1 MESGRPLKNYCI
13 SIVRIN
19 IEQGSTLAQT
29 DDKNIKMGKRER
41 LLIRSKNAAA
51 YTAFLWELVLVV
63 VIVLMQPSMDCTQ
76 MATLSIVQELFNIGF
91 LNAFAAVP
99 LISIP
104 TVFSLFS
111 LIFHAGQLIKMG
123 YGIPGEVPL
132 PFQLY
137 GESVHLQKA
146 FLFYLL
152 SQMLLTVGI
161 YLVEKKGR
169 QKNESTKKLLPEN
182 VLWCGE
188 VLMVIGALP
197 RIFIDFRA
205 LAASRSGG
213 YEGVYLLYTPQA
225 LQTLAFFFDAGLLFL
240 LFGCND
246 KRKRSLLFLAVL
258 LYKGLMM
265 STGSR
270 QEKIGFL
277 LVWLY
282 LYYFV
287 LQKIN
292 YKKLAGLIV
301 LCVVGLMFVMAIG
314 SVRSSSGAGVAGIVH
329 AMFSSRATYMLGNIL
344 GEFGAAIDTII
355 IAVKYAPDTIN
366 YGLGTTYIAGLLS
379 VIPGLISKFPVL
391 AESTSFLGKLPQDVV
406 YALGGSYLG
415 EFYYNFAWLGSVLC
429 IPLGALLAAT
439 QDCITSEKTGTSE
452 KCWYAALTTL
462 LLLFVRG
469 YFTDMIQKLVWLV
482 LAVIFLRLWETERI
496 NATYRMRER
505 SRRAE

>member
-1 MESGRPLKNYCI
+1 
-13 SIVRIN
+13 
-19 IEQGSTLAQT
+19 
-29 DDKNIKMGKRER
+29 MGKRER

-270 QEKIGFL
+270 QEKIGSCWF
-277 LVWLY
+277 
-282 LYYFV
+282 
-287 LQKIN
+287 
-292 YKKLAGLIV
+292 
-301 LCVVGLMFVMAIG
+301 G
-314 SVRSSSGAGVAGIVH
+314 SI
-329 AMFSSRATYMLGNIL
+329 
-344 GEFGAAIDTII
+344 
-355 IAVKYAPDTIN
+355 
-366 YGLGTTYIAGLLS
+366 
-379 VIPGLISKFPVL
+379 
-391 AESTSFLGKLPQDVV
+391 
-406 YALGGSYLG
+406 
-415 EFYYNFAWLGSVLC
+415 
-429 IPLGALLAAT
+429 
-439 QDCITSEKTGTSE
+439 CITLCCRKSIIKN
-452 KCWYAALTTL
+452 WP
-462 LLLFVRG
+462 V
-469 YFTDMIQKLVWLV
+469 
-482 LAVIFLRLWETERI
+482 
-496 NATYRMRER
+496 
-505 SRRAE
+505 